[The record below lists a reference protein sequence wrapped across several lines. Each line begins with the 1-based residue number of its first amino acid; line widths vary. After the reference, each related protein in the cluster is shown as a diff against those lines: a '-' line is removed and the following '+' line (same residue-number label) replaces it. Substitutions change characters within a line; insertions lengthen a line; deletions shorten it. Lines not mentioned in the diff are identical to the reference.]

1 MNDVSRLFLTEDIT
15 IITGFMSTMD
25 NFLHSSMDD
34 LWKEFLF
41 IRNSSADLM
50 IDYLI

>member
-1 MNDVSRLFLTEDIT
+1 
-15 IITGFMSTMD
+15 
-25 NFLHSSMDD
+25 MDD

-50 IDYLI
+50 IDYIDMIYIPVSQNLFIPFSLVQ